1 MFNVYRSQILQVFAR
16 QLMMYQASTS
26 TRVETMPTH
35 LASDYNF
42 SINQPTEPQVLLH
55 ELQRIRQIVIY
66 EGEKIFRQWQPWIVR
81 QSFADSALNLADY
94 LALRRED
101 LRQLQLALMPWGLSS
116 LGHIEA
122 RVLPNL
128 DAVIATLGAVCHQD
142 PALLPHRPPL
152 EAFVSGDRLLTQHTE
167 EVFGQPQNQ
176 RQVRIMVT
184 LPTEAAT
191 NYKLVKELVQRG
203 TDCIRIN
210 CAHDNAEHWLAM
222 IDHLRQAEVE
232 TGRSCK
238 VFMDIAGPKTRLGTV
253 LLSKNKQRVHPG
265 DRLLLTQEIPLDA
278 DKKIFKANCTIP
290 EILSQLEVNHQVWIN
305 DGKIG
310 AKVISLLPEGVLLEI
325 THARSKGEK
334 LRPDKGI
341 NFPDTILNLNP
352 LTSKDQQDLDFI
364 ASHADII
371 GYSFVQQANDLE
383 LLQLELKARLGAN
396 SCQPAIVAKIE
407 TPEAVKNLPELIVR
421 AAGKQPFGVM
431 IARGDL
437 AVEIGYQ
444 RLAEIQ
450 EEILWLCQAAHVPVI
465 WATQVLEN
473 LVKTKTPSR
482 AEMTDAAM
490 AERAECVMLNKGAYL
505 TEALTVLDDVLTRME
520 AHQSK
525 KTPQLRA
532 LHSW

>member
-1 MFNVYRSQILQVFAR
+1 MTTYLKSNQNVSLKK
-16 QLMMYQASTS
+16 
-26 TRVETMPTH
+26 
-35 LASDYNF
+35 
-42 SINQPTEPQVLLH
+42 PTEPQILLH
-55 ELQRIRQIVIY
+55 ELQRIRQTVIY
-66 EGEKIFRQWQPWIVR
+66 EGEKIFHQWQPTITR
-81 QSFADSALNLADY
+81 QSFTDSALNLAHY
-94 LALRRED
+94 LVLRHED

-116 LGHIEA
+116 LGRIEA

-128 DAVIATLGAVCHQD
+128 DAAIATLGAVCGRD
-142 PALLPHRPPL
+142 PALLPQRPSL
-152 EAFVSGDRLLTQHTE
+152 EAFFSGDRLLRQHTD
-167 EVFGQPQNQ
+167 EVFGKSSNQ

-184 LPTEAAT
+184 LPTDAAQ
-191 NYKLVKELVQRG
+191 NYELVRDLVRRG
-203 TDCIRIN
+203 TDCVRIN
-210 CAHDNAEHWLAM
+210 CAHDNAERWLAM
-222 IDHLRQAEVE
+222 IDNLRQAEVE
-232 TGRSCK
+232 TGRACK
-238 VFMDIAGPKTRLGTV
+238 VFMDIGGPKPRLGTV
-253 LLSKNKQRVHPG
+253 LLSKNKQRVHQG
-265 DRLLLTQEIPLDA
+265 DKLLLSREVPTAP
-278 DKKIFKANCTIP
+278 DKNIFQANCTIP
-290 EILSQLEVNHQVWIN
+290 EILAQLKVGDRVWIN

-310 AKVISLLPEGVLLEI
+310 ARVKSSLPEGVLLEI

-341 NFPDTILNLNP
+341 NFPDTVLNLSP
-352 LTSKDQQDLDFI
+352 LTSKDRRDLDFI
-364 ASHADII
+364 AAHADII
-371 GYSFVQQANDLE
+371 GYSFVQQATDIE
-383 LLQLELKARLGAN
+383 LLQLELQARLGAN
-396 SCQPAIVAKIE
+396 SCQPAIVAKVE

-473 LVKTKTPSR
+473 LVKTRIPSR

-490 AERAECVMLNKGAYL
+490 AERAECVMLNKGAYI
-505 TEALTVLDDVLTRME
+505 TEAVTILDDVLTRME

>member
-1 MFNVYRSQILQVFAR
+1 MVTYLPLNRKFTLNR
-16 QLMMYQASTS
+16 
-26 TRVETMPTH
+26 
-35 LASDYNF
+35 
-42 SINQPTEPQVLLH
+42 PTEPQILLQ
-55 ELQRIRQIVIY
+55 ELQRIRQTVIH
-66 EGEKIFRQWQPWIVR
+66 EGEKIFRQWQPWSLR
-81 QSFADSALNLADY
+81 QSFADSALNLAYY
-94 LALRRED
+94 LALRHED

-116 LGHIEA
+116 LGRIEA

-128 DAVIATLGAVCHQD
+128 DAVIATLGDICRKD
-142 PALLPHRPPL
+142 PSLLPRRPPL
-152 EAFVSGDRLLTQHTE
+152 EDFFSGDCLLNQHTE
-167 EVFGQPQNQ
+167 EVFGKRMNQ
-176 RQVRIMVT
+176 RRVRIMVT
-184 LPTEAAT
+184 LPTEAAE
-191 NYKLVKELVQRG
+191 NYELVRELVQQG

-210 CAHDNAEHWLAM
+210 CAHDSTEKWLAM
-222 IDHLRQAEVE
+222 IDNLRKAEVE

-238 VFMDIAGPKTRLGTV
+238 VFMDLGGPKPRLGTV
-253 LLSKNKQRVHPG
+253 LLSQNKQRVHQG
-265 DRLLLTQEIPLDA
+265 DKLLLTQKIPLEA

-290 EILSQLEVNHQVWIN
+290 EILSQLAVNNQVWLD

-310 AKVISLLPEGVLLEI
+310 ARVKSLLPEGVLLEI
-325 THARSKGEK
+325 THARTKGEK
-334 LRPDKGI
+334 LLSDKGI
-341 NFPDTILNLNP
+341 NFPDTLLHLSP

-371 GYSFVQQANDLE
+371 GYSFVQQATDIE

-473 LVKTKTPSR
+473 LVKKRTPSR

-490 AERAECVMLNKGAYL
+490 SERAECVMLNKGAYIV
-505 TEALTVLDDVLTRME
+505 EAVTILDDVLTRME

>member
-1 MFNVYRSQILQVFAR
+1 MATYIAPNHS
-16 QLMMYQASTS
+16 
-26 TRVETMPTH
+26 
-35 LASDYNF
+35 F
-42 SINQPTEPQVLLH
+42 SINKPTEPQVLLR
-55 ELQRIRQIVIY
+55 ELQRIRQMVIH
-66 EGEKIFRQWQPWIVR
+66 EGEETFRQWQPSITR
-81 QSFADSALNLADY
+81 HSFVDSALNLAHY
-94 LALRRED
+94 LALRHED
-101 LRQLQLALMPWGLSS
+101 LRQLQVALMPWGLSS
-116 LGHIEA
+116 LGRIEG

-128 DAVIATLGAVCHQD
+128 DAVIATLGMVCQQD
-142 PALLPHRPPL
+142 PRLLPHRPPL
-152 EAFVSGDRLLTQHTE
+152 DAFYSGDRYLAKNTE
-167 EVFGQPQNQ
+167 AVFGKPYNQ
-176 RQVRIMVT
+176 RRVRIMVT
-184 LPTEAAT
+184 LPTEAAD
-191 NYKLVKELVQRG
+191 NYNFVRELVKRG

-210 CAHDNAEHWLAM
+210 CAHDTPQHWLAM
-222 IDHLRQAEVE
+222 IKNLRQAESE
-232 TGRSCK
+232 LGRSCK
-238 VFMDIAGPKTRLGTV
+238 VFMDIGGPKPRLGTV
-253 LLSKNKQRVHPG
+253 LLSKNKQRIHQG
-265 DRLLLTQEIPLDA
+265 DKLLLSEKAPLNA
-278 DKKIFKANCTIP
+278 DKKIFQANCTIP
-290 EILSQLEVNHQVWIN
+290 EILFQLQLDNQVWID

-310 AKVISLLPEGVLLEI
+310 GKVKSILPEGVLLEI

-341 NFPDTILNLNP
+341 NFPDTVLTLNP

-364 ASHADII
+364 ATHADII
-371 GYSFVQQANDLE
+371 GYSFVQEATDIE
-383 LLQLELKARLGAN
+383 LLQLELQARLGAN

-407 TPEAVKNLPELIVR
+407 TAEAVKNLPELIVH

-473 LVKTKTPSR
+473 LVKKRTPSR

-490 AERAECVMLNKGAYL
+490 AERAECVMLNKGAYI
-505 TEALTVLDDVLTRME
+505 TEALTILDDVLNRME

-532 LHSW
+532 LRSW

>member
-1 MFNVYRSQILQVFAR
+1 MVTYLVPNQNFKLN
-16 QLMMYQASTS
+16 QLAK
-26 TRVETMPTH
+26 
-35 LASDYNF
+35 
-42 SINQPTEPQVLLH
+42 PQVLLN
-55 ELQRIRQIVIY
+55 ELQRIRQTVIY
-66 EGEKIFRQWQPWIVR
+66 EGEKIFCRWQPTIAR
-81 QSFADSALNLADY
+81 KSFADSALNLAYY

-116 LGHIEA
+116 LGRIEA

-128 DAVIATLGAVCHQD
+128 DAVIATLGAVCHQN
-142 PALLPHRPPL
+142 PTLLPQRPSL
-152 EAFVSGDRLLTQHTE
+152 EAFLAGDRLLRQHTE
-167 EVFGQPQNQ
+167 EVFGKSTNQ

-184 LPTEAAT
+184 LPTEAAN
-191 NYKLVKELVQRG
+191 NYQLVKELVQRG

-210 CAHDNAEHWLAM
+210 CAHDTVEQWMAM
-222 IDHLRQAEVE
+222 IGYLHQAEAE
-232 TGRSCK
+232 TGRNCK
-238 VFMDIAGPKTRLGTV
+238 VFMDIAGPKPRLGTV
-253 LLSKNKQRVHPG
+253 LLSKNKQRVHQG
-265 DRLLLTQEIPLDA
+265 DNLLLSKEIPLDS
-278 DKKIFKANCTIP
+278 DKKIFKASCTIP
-290 EILSQLEVNHQVWIN
+290 EILSQLEVDDRVWID

-310 AKVISLLPEGVLLEI
+310 AKVKSLLPEGVLLEI
-325 THARSKGEK
+325 IHARSKGEK
-334 LRPDKGI
+334 LRADKGI
-341 NFPDTILNLNP
+341 NFPDTLLKLNP
-352 LTSKDQQDLDFI
+352 LTSKDLRDLDFI
-364 ASHADII
+364 ATNADII
-371 GYSFVQQANDLE
+371 GYSFVQQATDIE

-396 SCQPAIVAKIE
+396 ACKPAIMAKIE

-473 LVKTKTPSR
+473 LVKKKTPSR

-490 AERAECVMLNKGAYL
+490 AERAECVMLNKGAYV
-505 TEALTVLDDVLTRME
+505 TEAVTILDDVLTRME
-520 AHQSK
+520 AHQLK
-525 KTPQLRA
+525 KTSQLRA

>member
-1 MFNVYRSQILQVFAR
+1 M
-16 QLMMYQASTS
+16 
-26 TRVETMPTH
+26 ETYLVPNQ
-35 LASDYNF
+35 SF
-42 SINQPTEPQVLLH
+42 SINQPTEPQILLN
-55 ELQRIRQIVIY
+55 ELQRIRQRVIH
-66 EGEKIFRQWQPWIVR
+66 EGEKIFRQWQPSIAR
-81 QSFADSALNLADY
+81 NSFSDSALNLAYY
-94 LALRRED
+94 LALRHQD

-116 LGHIEA
+116 LGRIEA

-128 DAVIATLGAVCHQD
+128 DAAIATLGAVCKIN
-142 PALLPHRPPL
+142 PALLPQRPSL
-152 EAFVSGDRLLTQHTE
+152 EAFFAGDRILQQHTE
-167 EVFGQPQNQ
+167 EVFGKRSNH

-184 LPTEAAT
+184 LPTEAAE
-191 NYKLVKELVQRG
+191 NYQLVRELVQRG

-210 CAHDNAEHWLAM
+210 CAHDNTEDWSAM
-222 IDHLRQAEVE
+222 IQHLRQAEVE

-238 VFMDIAGPKTRLGTV
+238 VFMDIGGQKPRLGTV
-253 LLSKNKQRVHPG
+253 LLAKDKQRVHQG
-265 DRLLLTQEIPLDA
+265 DSLLLTKEVPLDA
-278 DKKIFKANCTIP
+278 DKHIFQANCTIP
-290 EILSQLEVNHQVWIN
+290 EILSQLAVNDRVWID

-310 AKVISLLPEGVLLEI
+310 AKVKSILPEGVLLKI
-325 THARSKGEK
+325 THARTKGER
-334 LRPDKGI
+334 LRSDKGI
-341 NFPDTILNLNP
+341 NFPDTTLYLNP
-352 LTSKDQQDLDFI
+352 LTSKDQEDLDFI

-371 GYSFVQQANDLE
+371 GYSFVQQATDIE
-383 LLQLELKARLGAN
+383 LLQLELQARLGAK

-444 RLAEIQ
+444 RLAEMQ

-473 LVKTKTPSR
+473 LVKNRTPSR

-490 AERAECVMLNKGAYL
+490 AERAECVMLNKGAYI
-505 TEALTVLDDVLTRME
+505 TEAVTVLDDVLTRME
-520 AHQSK
+520 AHQLK

>member
-1 MFNVYRSQILQVFAR
+1 MVTYITPNHS
-16 QLMMYQASTS
+16 
-26 TRVETMPTH
+26 
-35 LASDYNF
+35 F
-42 SINQPTEPQVLLH
+42 SINQPTEPQILLK
-55 ELQRIRQIVIY
+55 ELQRIRQTVIY
-66 EGEKIFRQWQPWIVR
+66 EGEKIYRQWQPSITR
-81 QSFADSALNLADY
+81 TSFADSALNLAYY
-94 LALRRED
+94 LALRHED

-116 LGHIEA
+116 LGRIEA

-128 DAVIATLGAVCHQD
+128 DAAIATLGAVCHLD
-142 PALLPHRPPL
+142 PALLPQRPSL
-152 EAFVSGDRLLTQHTE
+152 EAFFSGDRLLKQHTD
-167 EVFGQPQNQ
+167 EVFGKSLNQ

-184 LPTEAAT
+184 LPTEAAD
-191 NYKLVKELVQRG
+191 NYELVRELVQRG

-210 CAHDNAEHWLAM
+210 CAHDTTEQWSTM
-222 IDHLRQAEVE
+222 ISHLRQAEKE
-232 TGRSCK
+232 TGRDCK

-253 LLSKNKQRVHPG
+253 LLSQTKQRVHQG
-265 DRLLLTQEIPLDA
+265 DKLLLTPEIPVNA
-278 DKKIFKANCTIP
+278 DQKIFKANCTIP
-290 EILSQLEVNHQVWIN
+290 EILSQLKINDKVWID

-310 AKVISLLPEGVLLEI
+310 ARVKSLLPEGVLLEV
-325 THARSKGEK
+325 THARTKGEK

-341 NFPDTILNLNP
+341 NFPDTLLTLSP
-352 LTSKDQQDLDFI
+352 LTSKDQKDLDFI
-364 ASHADII
+364 ACHADII
-371 GYSFVQQANDLE
+371 GYSFVQQATDIE
-383 LLQLELKARLGAN
+383 LLQLELQARLGTNA
-396 SCQPAIVAKIE
+396 CKPAIVAKIE

-473 LVKTKTPSR
+473 LVKKRTPSR

-490 AERAECVMLNKGAYL
+490 AERAECVMLNKGAYI
-505 TEALTVLDDVLTRME
+505 TEAVTILDDILTRME